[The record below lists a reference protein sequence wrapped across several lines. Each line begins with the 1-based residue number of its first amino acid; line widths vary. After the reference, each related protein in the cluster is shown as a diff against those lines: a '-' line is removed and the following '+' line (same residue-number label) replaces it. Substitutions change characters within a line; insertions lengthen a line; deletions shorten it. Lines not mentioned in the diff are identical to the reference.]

1 MNPAERELGLV
12 LRLMQ
17 HYKLLFI
24 NTALSEQRQCT
35 PHPRAC
41 RGRWSEAR
49 VLNEEALQLQSSL
62 VDDGLRLTVF
72 QQGPTYTKI
81 KSLR

>member
-1 MNPAERELGLV
+1 MNPAEEELGLV

-17 HYKLLFI
+17 HYKLLFV
-24 NTALSEQRQCT
+24 NAELSERRRCR

-41 RGRWSEAR
+41 RGRWREAR
-49 VLNEEALQLQSSL
+49 VLNEEALQLQTSL

-72 QQGPTYTKI
+72 
-81 KSLR
+81 